1 MKFVGKW
8 WDGEKGWPGSLMLR
22 VGILLLL
29 LFGVTAALQARPI
42 TLPDPPSVS
51 PLRVDGANRAPV
63 RQSLASHRIG
73 GTQTQ
78 KPPVHR
84 PSTSRP
90 SRDHVLRAVA
100 LTLAVALSP
109 GRVSARDL
117 EPSTYKPSTHSPQ
130 MRGPIEQDFE
140 RGFGRPS
147 AFARSLVAP
156 VKTTGLSVDAVKA
169 IIEEDFRSRQYFI
182 TGNLTPSVYAD
193 DCRFQ
198 DPTTDVRGLQR
209 YIFAVS
215 NLFEP
220 GISSV
225 ELLSIVALSDTQI
238 KSEWVLQ
245 GSLKLPWKPF
255 IPAVHGSTIY
265 SLNGDGLIV
274 SHAEEWDVS
283 AWAAALAVVGIR
295 TYGDNRH

>member
-1 MKFVGKW
+1 
-8 WDGEKGWPGSLMLR
+8 MLR
-22 VGILLLL
+22 GGTLL
-29 LFGVTAALQARPI
+29 LFLFGVAAALQARPI
-42 TLPDPPSVS
+42 SLPDPPSVS
-51 PLRVDGANRAPV
+51 PLRGDGANRAPV
-63 RQSLASHRIG
+63 RQSLASHRC
-73 GTQTQ
+73 GTQQQ
-78 KPPVHR
+78 KPPLYR

-90 SRDHVLRAVA
+90 SRDRVLRAAA

-109 GRVSARDL
+109 GRVSARVL
-117 EPSTYKPSTHSPQ
+117 EPSTYKPSTRLPQ
-130 MRGPIEQDFE
+130 AQGPIMHDFE
-140 RGFGRPS
+140 RRFGLPS

-182 TGNLTPSVYAD
+182 TGNLTARIYAD

-209 YIFAVS
+209 YISAVS

-220 GISSV
+220 GISSA
-225 ELLSIVALSDTQI
+225 ELLSIVALSDTKI
-238 KSEWVLQ
+238 KSDWVLQ
-245 GSLKLPWKPF
+245 GSLKLPWKPV

-283 AWAAALAVVGIR
+283 AWAAVLAVIGIR